1 MTKLRITYRQIF
13 AIALPLILGSA
24 GQNIVALT
32 DSVFLFYRSEED
44 FAAIGFVG
52 IFYLIFAAIGYGFS
66 KGGQVLIARR
76 MGEGKPEEVGRNF
89 FDMLYFELG
98 LALLMFLFMQLVC
111 PWFLHLFVKSPIIY
125 AKSIEFLTYRSWGVF
140 FSYTGLA
147 MISLYTGVART
158 KFILVDTGVMGI
170 LNILL
175 CYLLVYGKWGFPE
188 MGIGGAGLASTIA
201 EAVAFLMFVV
211 YIYFDKESEAYHL
224 LKPRKIDLGIIK
236 QQMRISI
243 PSVAQ
248 PVVGIGSMFVFVSF
262 IETHLGVRDLAVT
275 NLIRMVYLLLSIPS
289 WGFASSINTLVSNI
303 IGQGEY
309 KMVMPT
315 IWKTATLCLVTTMII
330 SLPLLVF
337 PYTFLEPLLRKTG
350 EADLITEALP
360 VLRLLIVILVVFSIG
375 SVYFHALASM
385 GASMLGLGLQ
395 LLSAFLYLAFIYIVL
410 TFTKGGLTWAWG
422 GEVFYWCIILGVTFW
437 YLKSE
442 RWHSLKI

>member
-1 MTKLRITYRQIF
+1 
-13 AIALPLILGSA
+13 
-24 GQNIVALT
+24 
-32 DSVFLFYRSEED
+32 
-44 FAAIGFVG
+44 
-52 IFYLIFAAIGYGFS
+52 
-66 KGGQVLIARR
+66 
-76 MGEGKPEEVGRNF
+76 
-89 FDMLYFELG
+89 MLYFELG

-111 PWFLHLFVKSPIIY
+111 PWFLHLFVKSPVIY
-125 AKSIEFLTYRSWGVF
+125 EKSIEFLKYRSWGVF
-140 FSYTGLA
+140 FSYGGLA
-147 MISLYTGVART
+147 MVSLYTGVART
-158 KFILVDTGVMGI
+158 KFILFDTSVMGI

-201 EAVAFLMFVV
+201 EAVAFTMFVIYV
-211 YIYFDKESEAYHL
+211 YFDKQGEDYHL
-224 LKPRKIDLGIIK
+224 LKPRKIDLNIIR

-248 PVVGIGSMFVFVSF
+248 PVVGIGSMFIFVSF

-289 WGFASSINTLVSNI
+289 WGFASSINTLVSNV
-303 IGQGEY
+303 IGQGEL

-315 IWKTATLCLVTTMII
+315 IWKTAFLCLATTMII

-350 EADLITEALP
+350 EADLIGEALP

-385 GASMLGLGLQ
+385 GAAALGLGLQ
-395 LLSAFLYLAFIYIVL
+395 VVSAFLYLAFIYIVL
-410 TFTKGGLTWAWG
+410 NFTQGGLTWAWG
-422 GEVFYWCIILGVTFW
+422 GEVFYWVVILGFTFW

-442 RWHSLKI
+442 RWHSLKV